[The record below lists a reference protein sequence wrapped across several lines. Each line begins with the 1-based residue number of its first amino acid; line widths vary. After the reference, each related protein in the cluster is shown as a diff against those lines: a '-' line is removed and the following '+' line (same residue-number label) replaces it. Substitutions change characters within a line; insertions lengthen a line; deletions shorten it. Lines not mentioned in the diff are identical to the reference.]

1 MEADSVR
8 IGVVGRCQMLRRVVF
23 SLVVLML
30 PLAALPSLAQTTTPK
45 PPKTIFR
52 DWNGELVSNNEFVDI
67 RMANFGE
74 KDRTVVKTLEDG
86 TIEFNL
92 PRIPQEG
99 TRPPQFAVTT
109 VDGKAVS
116 LDSLKGKVVVL
127 NFWFIAC
134 AYCRALQP
142 KLNSFKAK
150 FGDDENLVFLAISPD
165 TTAELKK
172 YLAKERFDYLQVGD
186 AEPLLAKFQFTG
198 YPKNIVLNKQGEI
211 VYWRSTLHA
220 WDKFES
226 VVRAEIAK

>member
-1 MEADSVR
+1 
-8 IGVVGRCQMLRRVVF
+8 
-23 SLVVLML
+23 ML